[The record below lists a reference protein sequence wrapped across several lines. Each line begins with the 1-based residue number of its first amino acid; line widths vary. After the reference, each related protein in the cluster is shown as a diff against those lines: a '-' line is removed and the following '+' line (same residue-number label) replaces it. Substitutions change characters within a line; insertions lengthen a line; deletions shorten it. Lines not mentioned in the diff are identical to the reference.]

1 METQMAGS
9 ISRLDGSM
17 SQDAVFKD
25 ILAYKDVLAH
35 IMKTCVVEYRD
46 CTIPEIMSYI
56 ENEPEVGQS
65 GVHPDETNPPRI
77 QGLATE
83 SSSTTEARVVYDV
96 RFSAVA
102 PGEDGKIGLIINIE
116 AQGKY
121 HPGYPLVKR
130 ALYYCGRML
139 SAQYGSVFTQSHYE
153 ALRKVYSIWICS
165 HPPLERENT
174 ITSYA
179 VEERPLVGN
188 VTEPVRHYDLLN
200 VTMICLGSPE
210 GARYGGLL
218 RMLEVL
224 FKGRCTPGQVIQI
237 LEEEYDFSSAR
248 NMEGTVTAVCN
259 LSQGFIEEGRE
270 RGMKEGR
277 ERGMKEG
284 RAQGADQERL
294 RSIRSLMETT
304 GWPVDQVMAAMKIP
318 VEEYAKYRKLLLMP
332 Q

>member
-1 METQMAGS
+1 
-9 ISRLDGSM
+9 
-17 SQDAVFKD
+17 
-25 ILAYKDVLAH
+25 
-35 IMKTCVVEYRD
+35 
-46 CTIPEIMSYI
+46 
-56 ENEPEVGQS
+56 
-65 GVHPDETNPPRI
+65 
-77 QGLATE
+77 
-83 SSSTTEARVVYDV
+83 VVYDV

-277 ERGMKEG
+277 ERGMREG

>member
-1 METQMAGS
+1 M
-9 ISRLDGSM
+9 
-17 SQDAVFKD
+17 
-25 ILAYKDVLAH
+25 
-35 IMKTCVVEYRD
+35 
-46 CTIPEIMSYI
+46 
-56 ENEPEVGQS
+56 
-65 GVHPDETNPPRI
+65 
-77 QGLATE
+77 
-83 SSSTTEARVVYDV
+83 
-96 RFSAVA
+96 
-102 PGEDGKIGLIINIE
+102 
-116 AQGKY
+116 
-121 HPGYPLVKR
+121 
-130 ALYYCGRML
+130 
-139 SAQYGSVFTQSHYE
+139 
-153 ALRKVYSIWICS
+153 
-165 HPPLERENT
+165 
-174 ITSYA
+174 
-179 VEERPLVGN
+179 EERPLVGN
-188 VTEPVRHYDLLN
+188 VTEPVRHHDLLN

-277 ERGMKEG
+277 ERGMREG